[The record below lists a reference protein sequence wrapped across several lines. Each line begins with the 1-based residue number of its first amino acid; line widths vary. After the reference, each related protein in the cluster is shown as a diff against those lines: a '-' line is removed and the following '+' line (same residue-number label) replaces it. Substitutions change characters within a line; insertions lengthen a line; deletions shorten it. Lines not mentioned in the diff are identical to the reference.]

1 MEEDLSGQVV
11 RGYELREKVGSGGFG
26 AVYRAYQKGIDREVA
41 IKIILPEFVT
51 KPEFVQRFEAEA
63 RLIAR
68 LEHFHIVPLFDYWY
82 EPGGN
87 AYLVMRW
94 LRGGSLRDLVDEGPL
109 SFDLT
114 VRLLR
119 QTAEALTT
127 AHRAGVIHRDIKP
140 DNILLDEQ
148 QNAYLSDFGIAKDLV
163 NTAHLTKTGTV
174 GSPGYMSPEQ
184 FFGDQVSPQSDIYS
198 LGMTLYECLCGT
210 HPFPTN
216 HMKHLRFPI
225 PPPSARRPEIP
236 PALDAVLLRAT
247 VKEPNARFTSVAE
260 LARAFEAALAAPP
273 VRADEPV
280 TTPSEAPAQQSKRE
294 PVDVS
299 QLETIQMEGQTVSLS
314 SSSGGAA
321 GDVTALLLEADYD
334 VPSRAHKLIG
344 RNSLLADV
352 QTLLDQDER
361 VLLQGIGGIG
371 KTALAAEVASTRLQA
386 GKGPVLW
393 LRVGSDDAAGLMLAL
408 TRALDPRVVMR
419 SDANPQ
425 AIRKLLH
432 ARAVQMIVLDD
443 ARNDQTLRYMLDAL
457 PPRFPLLVTSRQR
470 FPIGKMIDVG
480 ELERATA
487 LELLSYHAGQH
498 FTADDADAA
507 ELCRTLGC
515 HPFALEIAGKTLLVD
530 ELTPAEFLRRI
541 ADAPH
546 LIETP
551 GAFGEAGRTSIRD
564 LLALSVNGLDE
575 ETRSVFFAFGAL
587 SAPQATPEMIA
598 LLVNRAADKELVT
611 LGRRGLAKRTHPPG
625 SEIAVYRLHDLAH
638 SYARAATSIDRP
650 HMIAACRTYAER
662 HVQEV
667 NHLDAERTN
676 ILKAA
681 QAAQQ
686 SGDTASLLAIMRA
699 LTVDGPYLSARG
711 YDALLIEQLDSAIET
726 ARTDNKALH
735 FLLSKRANAYFDRN
749 QLAAALA
756 DYREALALARQLDM
770 RDRVVI
776 LLCVASKT
784 PAHQG
789 DTATA
794 EAYLQEAEQ
803 IATAAGD
810 DLLTSRVLENQG
822 YYYGAIKG
830 DLTAARDIFAR
841 QAEIGERLDNPGR
854 LFFALSNLGA
864 AYNELGQSDAAR
876 GPLERAL
883 QVARD
888 ADNQPWQAQA
898 LYILAT
904 MHHKQNQRDLA
915 QQALDEA
922 LGLFRACGIVAKV
935 AELTEFITAN
945 HYTITPD
952 QRELY

>member
-1 MEEDLSGQVV
+1 MAEDLSGQVV

-41 IKIILPEFVT
+41 IKIILPEFVN

-68 LEHFHIVPLFDYWY
+68 LEHFHIVPLYDYWY

-94 LRGGSLRDLVDEGPL
+94 LRGGSLRELVDEGPL
-109 SFDLT
+109 SFDL
-114 VRLLR
+114 VLRLLR
-119 QTAEALTT
+119 QTAEALSA

-148 QNAYLSDFGIAKDLV
+148 HNAYLSDFGIAKDLISP
-163 NTAHLTKTGTV
+163 AHLTKSGTV

-184 FFGDQVSPQSDIYS
+184 FFGEQVSPQSDIYS

-216 HMKHLRFPI
+216 HMKHLRLPI
-225 PPPSARRPEIP
+225 PPPSARRPEVP

-247 VKEPNARFTSVAE
+247 SKEPDARFASVAE
-260 LARAFEAALAAPP
+260 LARAFEAALAQKET
-273 VRADEPV
+273 RADHSV
-280 TTPSEAPAQQSKRE
+280 TTPSETPAQQLQPAK
-294 PVDVS
+294 VGQD
-299 QLETIQMEGQTVSLS
+299 ETLRMEGQTIALS
-314 SSSGGAA
+314 TGAA

-344 RNSLLADV
+344 RSRLLGDV
-352 QTLLDQDER
+352 QSLLDQDER

-371 KTALAAEVASTRLQA
+371 KTTLAAEVVSARLQA
-386 GKGPVLW
+386 DKGPVLW

-408 TRALDPRVVMR
+408 ARALDPGVVMR

-432 ARAVQMIVLDD
+432 TRGVHLIVLDD

-487 LELLSYHAGQH
+487 LELLSYHTGQA
-498 FTADDADAA
+498 FAADDADAA
-507 ELCRTLGC
+507 ELCRTLGY

-541 ADAPH
+541 AAAPH

-564 LLALSVNGLDE
+564 VLALSVNGLDE

-598 LLVNRAADKELVT
+598 LLVGRAADKELVT
-611 LGRRGLAKRTHPPG
+611 LGRRGLAKRVHLPG
-625 SEIAVYRLHDLAH
+625 SEVAVYRLHDLAH
-638 SYARAATSIDRP
+638 SYARAAASIDRAQ
-650 HMIAACRTYAER
+650 MIAACRAYTAQ

-681 QAAQQ
+681 QAAQTKRRHGQ
-686 SGDTASLLAIMRA
+686 SAGDH
-699 LTVDGPYLSARG
+699 ARP
-711 YDALLIEQLDSAIET
+711 DRRWAVPECARLRCAAART
-726 ARTDNKALH
+726 ARQRH
-735 FLLSKRANAYFDRN
+735 RN
-749 QLAAALA
+749 G
-756 DYREALALARQLDM
+756 AR
-770 RDRVVI
+770 R
-776 LLCVASKT
+776 
-784 PAHQG
+784 
-789 DTATA
+789 
-794 EAYLQEAEQ
+794 
-803 IATAAGD
+803 
-810 DLLTSRVLENQG
+810 
-822 YYYGAIKG
+822 
-830 DLTAARDIFAR
+830 
-841 QAEIGERLDNPGR
+841 
-854 LFFALSNLGA
+854 
-864 AYNELGQSDAAR
+864 
-876 GPLERAL
+876 
-883 QVARD
+883 
-888 ADNQPWQAQA
+888 
-898 LYILAT
+898 
-904 MHHKQNQRDLA
+904 
-915 QQALDEA
+915 
-922 LGLFRACGIVAKV
+922 
-935 AELTEFITAN
+935 
-945 HYTITPD
+945 
-952 QRELY
+952 

>member
-68 LEHFHIVPLFDYWY
+68 LEHFHIVPLYDYWY

-94 LRGGSLRDLVDEGPL
+94 LRGGSLRDLIDEGPL
-109 SFDLT
+109 SFELT

-119 QTAEALTT
+119 QTAEALSA

-148 QNAYLSDFGIAKDLV
+148 HNAYLSDFGIAKDLV

-184 FFGDQVSPQSDIYS
+184 FFGEQVSPQSDIYS

-216 HMKHLRFPI
+216 HLKHLRHPI

-247 VKEPNARFTSVAE
+247 VKEPDARFASVAE

-273 VRADEPV
+273 VRPDQPV
-280 TTPSEAPAQQSKRE
+280 TTPGETPAQRLQQAQ
-294 PVDVS
+294 VS
-299 QLETIQMEGQTVSLS
+299 QDETIRMEGQTVSLS
-314 SSSGGAA
+314 SGAA

-344 RNSLLADV
+344 RNTLLADV

-371 KTALAAEVASTRLQA
+371 KTALAAEVTSTRLQA

-408 TRALDPRVVMR
+408 ARALDPKVVMR

-432 ARAVQMIVLDD
+432 ARAVRLIVLDD

-487 LELLSYHAGQH
+487 LELLSYHAGQN
-498 FTADDADAA
+498 FTADDAAAA
-507 ELCRTLGC
+507 ELCRTLGY

-551 GAFGEAGRTSIRD
+551 GAFGETGRTSIRD

-638 SYARAATSIDRP
+638 SYARAAASIDRP
-650 HMIAACRTYAER
+650 RMIAACRTYAER

-699 LTVDGPYLSARG
+699 LTVEGPYLSARG
-711 YDALLIEQLDSAIET
+711 YDALLLEQLDSAIET
-726 ARTDNKALH
+726 ARSDNKALH
-735 FLLSKRANAYFDRN
+735 FLLGKRGNAYFDRN

-756 DYREALALARQLDM
+756 DYREALALARQLEM

-776 LLCVASKT
+776 LLCVAST
-784 PAHQG
+784 TLAQQG

-864 AYNELGQSDAAR
+864 AETELGQFDAAR

-898 LYILAT
+898 LYVLAAI
-904 MHHKQNQRDLA
+904 HHRQDQRDLA
-915 QQALDEA
+915 QRCLDEA
-922 LGLFRACGIVAKV
+922 LGLYRGCGIVAKV
-935 AELTEFITAN
+935 DELTEFMTTN
-945 HYTITPD
+945 HYTIEPD
-952 QRELY
+952 QDSYIEE